1 MSLFLLEYD
10 RPAGELIRLTEF
22 PDSERDRAYA
32 ERNRLELAKEP
43 HIEVV
48 VLEADSLE
56 TIKKT
61 HRRYFYTLEELAH
74 GA

>member
-10 RPAGELIRLTEF
+10 RPAGKLLRLREF
-22 PDSERDRAYA
+22 SEDQRDLAYA
-32 ERNRLELAKEP
+32 ERQHLERTKPP

-48 VLEADSLE
+48 VLESDSLA

-61 HRRYFYTLEELAH
+61 HGRYFYTLEELAR